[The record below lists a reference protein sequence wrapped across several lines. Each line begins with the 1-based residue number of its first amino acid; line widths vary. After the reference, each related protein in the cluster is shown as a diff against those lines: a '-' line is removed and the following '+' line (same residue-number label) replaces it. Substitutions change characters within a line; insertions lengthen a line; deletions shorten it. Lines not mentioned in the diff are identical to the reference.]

1 VLVVDELV
9 VNTIGAPF
17 SLRNSIGEAAKGK
30 VVEAKAVEKA
40 ALVEGTRS
48 DNLLLDFRLNLEDTR
63 RRCHVGESR

>member
-1 VLVVDELV
+1 M
-9 VNTIGAPF
+9 
-17 SLRNSIGEAAKGK
+17 RNSIGEAAKGK